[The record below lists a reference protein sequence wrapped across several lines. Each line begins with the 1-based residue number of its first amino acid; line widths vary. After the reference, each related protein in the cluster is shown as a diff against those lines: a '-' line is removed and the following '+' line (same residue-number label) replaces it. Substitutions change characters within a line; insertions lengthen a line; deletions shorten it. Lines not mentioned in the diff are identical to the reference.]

1 MIRRIDHI
9 GLVSDSWERA
19 RDVLLGKM
27 GFPIAEWKG
36 AGETGSYFAPE
47 RTMNYFLQV
56 GEGETVIEIIV
67 PQDAT
72 SGAAKF
78 LARRGPGLHHIGYAV
93 DDVEEEAARLVGQGL
108 SRVDLGP
115 KAGAAF
121 FYPKDVHGVLTEL
134 VPFRVPGL
142 RVHTPRQ

>member
-9 GLVSDSWERA
+9 GLVSNSWEEA
-19 RDVLLGKM
+19 RDVLLKKM
-27 GFPIAEWKG
+27 GFPIADWKG
-36 AGETGSYFAPE
+36 AGEKGSYFAPE
-47 RTMNYFLQV
+47 RTLNYFLQV

-67 PQDAT
+67 PQDDT

-78 LARRGPGLHHIGYAV
+78 IARRGPGLHHIGYAV
-93 DDVEEEAARLVGQGL
+93 DNVEEEAGRLVGEGL

-134 VPFRVPGL
+134 VPFQQPGVRL
-142 RVHTPRQ
+142 HRPG